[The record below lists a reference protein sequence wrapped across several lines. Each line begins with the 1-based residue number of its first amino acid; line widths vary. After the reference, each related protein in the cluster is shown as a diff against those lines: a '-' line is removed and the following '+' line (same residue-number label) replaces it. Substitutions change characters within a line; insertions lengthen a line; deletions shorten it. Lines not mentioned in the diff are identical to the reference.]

1 MHLLLL
7 HAVILVAVP
16 AEAIRSAPA
25 QPTLLGTITRP
36 IGAHPHGSRL
46 SVGDFEPKLADRPA
60 LALA

>member
-36 IGAHPHGSRL
+36 IGAHPHGR
-46 SVGDFEPKLADRPA
+46 G
-60 LALA
+60 LALEILNPS